1 VKTRIRR
8 SARSRRQAGF
18 TLIELMVS
26 LVMFSFAIAGVLG
39 IAVSLTAGYREQRQA
54 INAESSVRVPM
65 DFMADALRQAS
76 PAVPVSAAGSMIDA
90 SGTSCVDGAI
100 TVTNSSTGPDRLD
113 VIYASGAIVTTT
125 RTVVDATSTTVT
137 VTDPSQL
144 AQDDYVVISDT
155 GHGVLYKIA
164 GVNAG
169 TGVVTFASLCASPVL
184 PWTTDFPTGS
194 IVVRAQHAEFYV
206 DAVDGIPTLMMDPD
220 GPAGT
225 LDGEPLAEG
234 VEDFQVA
241 LGVDKDANLSI
252 GTENTGTADA
262 DEWVGNH
269 SGDTPYVVGTGTVR
283 AVRITIVSRAPTPVQ
298 GTANTFARPA
308 AEDRAAGSAD
318 KYRRRVLHT
327 TVEVRNVE
335 SSP

>member
-1 VKTRIRR
+1 MKTRIRR
-8 SARSRRQAGF
+8 RRRQAGF

-54 INAESSVRVPM
+54 INAESAVRVPM

-76 PAVPVSAAGSMIDA
+76 PAVPASAANALIDA
-90 SGTSCVDGAI
+90 SGTTCVDGAI
-100 TVTNSSTGPDRLD
+100 KVTNSSTGPDRLD
-113 VIYASGAIVTTT
+113 VIYASGAIVTTS
-125 RTVVDATSTTVT
+125 RTVVDASSTGVT
-137 VTDPSQL
+137 VTDASQF
-144 AQDDYVVISDT
+144 AQGDYIVVSDT
-155 GHGVLYKIA
+155 AHGVLYKIA
-164 GVNAG
+164 TVNTA
-169 TGVVTFASLCASPVL
+169 TGVITFGTNCASPVS

-206 DAVDGIPTLMMDPD
+206 DLVDNIPTLMMDPD
-220 GPAGT
+220 GPQGP

-241 LGVDKDANLSI
+241 LGVDANADLSI
-252 GTENTGTADA
+252 GTEVGAAAND

-269 SGDTPYVVGTGTVR
+269 SGDTAYAIGSGTVR
-283 AVRITIVSRAPTPVQ
+283 AVRITIVSRASTPVN
-298 GTANTFARPA
+298 GAASTFSRPA
-308 AEDRAAGSAD
+308 AEDHAAGSAD
-318 KYRRRVLHT
+318 KYRRRVLRT